1 MERMVKRAGLFGGT
15 FNPIH
20 MGHLRVA
27 EEVKTGF
34 GLDRVYFIPAALPP
48 HKDTAGL
55 VNADDR
61 HAMIA
66 LAIASNPGF
75 AVSDVEIRRAGRS
88 YTIDT
93 VKSFQADASGDAAF
107 YLLIGM
113 DAFFE
118 MTTWKSYEM
127 LFEKIA
133 FIVMTRPSASALG
146 PKGGF
151 DAIAEYARLHVDRN
165 YRVNPEEKCLVHGS
179 KQPIWIHEVTQLEI
193 SSTTTR
199 SLVGRG
205 ESIKYLVPDA
215 VEEYILTKDLY
226 TYGT

>member
-1 MERMVKRAGLFGGT
+1 MRTGLFGGT

-34 GLDRVYFIPAALPP
+34 GLDSVYFIPAALPP

-55 VNADDR
+55 ANAGDR
-61 HAMIA
+61 HEMIA
-66 LAIASNPGF
+66 RAIHSNPGF

-93 VKSFQADASGDAAF
+93 VNTFREAAGEESNF

-118 MTTWKSYEM
+118 ITTWKSYE
-127 LFEKIA
+127 LLLEKIS
-133 FIVMTRPSASALG
+133 FIVMTRPTDAGLAATR
-146 PKGGF
+146 GF
-151 DAIAEYARLHVDRN
+151 DAMADHAREQVDKG
-165 YRVNPEEKCLVHGS
+165 YQVYPVEKCLVHET
-179 KQPIWIHEVTQLEI
+179 KKPIWLHEVSRLEI
-193 SSTTTR
+193 SSTKIR
-199 SLVGRG
+199 SLAGQG
-205 ESIKYLVPDA
+205 KSIKYLLPEP
-215 VEEYILTKDLY
+215 VEEYILSKELY
-226 TYGT
+226 IYDT